1 MEPKNPTEMPKKAQ
15 KPKTFCIADK
25 LRQYNYSVFENTY
38 LTFYSDLKKHD
49 FSNAMS
55 KSSKKFW
62 EISLVAYIIP
72 CVRIYEQDV

>member
-49 FSNAMS
+49 F
-55 KSSKKFW
+55 
-62 EISLVAYIIP
+62 
-72 CVRIYEQDV
+72 